1 MVQFIKRL
9 PSMHKALGLILPAPN
24 KLETMAHTSNS
35 CIVEMGAEEPEIR
48 GHLLHAKFKASPEN
62 FISKTNVAAFYN
74 EILTICIH
82 M

>member
-1 MVQFIKRL
+1 MVQFIERL

-48 GHLLHAKFKASPEN
+48 GHLLHAKF
-62 FISKTNVAAFYN
+62 
-74 EILTICIH
+74 
-82 M
+82 